1 MPAEL
6 PDLRQIRAF
15 VEVADAASFT
25 QAANKLCLTQSA
37 VSHSIRGLEEQL
49 GSKLVDRV
57 GKRICVTQDGMVFLR
72 RCRRVLQE
80 LESAVQE
87 LDALHRWG
95 QGRIR
100 IGATHSLCRYL
111 LPSILREFRERFPRC
126 EVHIEPADT
135 AQLISLLDSSKLDIA
150 LGIQSRHPQWC
161 RFQALFEDE
170 LLFVVSP
177 SHPWAKLDDLTL
189 GKLESES
196 LIVYGSASET
206 YRLIRTHFE
215 EAGVKL
221 RASLSLGDM
230 GAIKEMARTGMGVGI
245 VAPWVAASELQRG
258 ELVALPIHKKLLSR
272 TWGAYTH
279 ESKEFSVQEEAFVE
293 ICEKITKEFERKGSR
308 VDISA

>member
-1 MPAEL
+1 MSAEL

-25 QAANKLCLTQSA
+25 QAASKLCLTQSA

-49 GSKLVDRV
+49 GTKLVDRV
-57 GKRICVTQDGMVFLR
+57 GKRICVTQNGMVFLR

-80 LESAVQE
+80 LVSATQE
-87 LDALHRWG
+87 LDALNRWG

-111 LPSILREFRERFPRC
+111 LPSILREFRERYPRC
-126 EVHIEPADT
+126 EVHIEPGDT
-135 AQLISLLDSSKLDIA
+135 SQLINLLDSTKLDIA

-177 SHPWAKLDDLTL
+177 SHPWAKLDELSIEDLEGET
-189 GKLESES
+189 

-206 YRLIRTHFE
+206 YRLIRSHFE

-221 RASLSLGDM
+221 RATLTLGDM

-245 VAPWVAASELQRG
+245 VAPWVAASEVKRG

-272 TWGAYTH
+272 SWGAYTH
-279 ESKEFSVQEEAFVE
+279 ESKEYSEQEEAFLE
-293 ICEKITKEFERKGSR
+293 ICETVAKEFEGKEESLLKG
-308 VDISA
+308 